1 LLPTALADLEAVA
14 VDVEHIL
21 KCVYIGRVEEADH
34 VNKILEVGVE
44 RIVVGARSDCVSP
57 RLKIPLISS
66 ASAGP

>member
-14 VDVEHIL
+14 VDVGHIL
-21 KCVYIGRVEEADH
+21 ERVRIGRIEEADH

-44 RIVVGARSDCVSP
+44 RIVVGTRSDCVSP